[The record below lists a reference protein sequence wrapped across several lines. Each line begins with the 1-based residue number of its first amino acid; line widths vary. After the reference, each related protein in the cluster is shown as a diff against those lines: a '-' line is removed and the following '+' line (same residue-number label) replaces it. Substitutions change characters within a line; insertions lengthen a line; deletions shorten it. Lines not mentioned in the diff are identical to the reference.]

1 LKKYGSIK
9 ALIIFLIIAVLS
21 AGVMGCSNKKFSK
34 EAEKQQKFAG
44 SEIQVLLPPWYAF
57 SDEMLAEFEK
67 ETGIKVKLET
77 LDWEPLQD
85 KIVTSCAAKTAPAD
99 VTEFSWDWVGK
110 FGEAGWYE
118 PLNKYFDEDFMSDIS
133 TRDIFKYKDDYLAI
147 PIYNDFRL
155 TYINKQRFEQAGIRN
170 IPATPEEL
178 MEAAKQIKAKGID
191 QYPFIVPFSATSATT
206 TPWFLLT
213 KSFGG
218 ELFDQNWEPLFES
231 KDSAGYKAMDYL
243 VKGLFVNKVIDPAS
257 IGYKGTDVV
266 ENYKQG
272 IGTID
277 LAGWAGNVQ
286 DYKNPEK
293 SKVANEVEVIKV
305 PGINGKSRTYG
316 LQEAVG
322 IPAAS
327 KNKEAAAEFI
337 RWLNTPQN
345 VKRLFLELGIFPNHK
360 STISELV
367 KEDKLPGGETVL
379 EVMPTIEPLFPQGA
393 PEWYSAFETDVATTM
408 NQIAKKTMSTDEG
421 IKHIADNARKLAKE
435 SKK

>member
-1 LKKYGSIK
+1 MKKYRNIK
-9 ALIIFLIIAVLS
+9 IIAIFLIIAILA
-21 AGVMGCSNKKFSK
+21 AGVFGCSSKPASK

-44 SEIQVLLPPWYAF
+44 TEIQVLLPPWYTF
-57 SDEMLAEFEK
+57 SEEMLAEFEK
-67 ETGIKVKLET
+67 ETGIKVKLQI

-85 KIVTSCAAKTAPAD
+85 KIVTSCAANVAPAD

-118 PLNKYFDEDFMSDIS
+118 PLNKYFDDKFMSDII
-133 TRDIFKYKDDYLAI
+133 TRDIFKYKNDYLAI

-155 TYINKQRFEQAGIRN
+155 TYINKKNFEQAGIKD
-170 IPATPEEL
+170 IPTTPEAL

-191 QYPFIVPFSATSATT
+191 QYPLTVPFSATSATT

-243 VKGLFVNKVIDPAS
+243 AKGLLVDKVIDPAS

-266 ENYKQG
+266 DNFKEGK
-272 IGTID
+272 GTID

-293 SKVANEVEVIKV
+293 SKIAGGVEIIKV
-305 PGINGKSRTYG
+305 PGIDGKSRTYG
-316 LQEAVG
+316 LQEAIG

-345 VKRLFLELGIFPNHK
+345 VKRMFLDIGIFPNHQ

-367 KEDKLPGGETVL
+367 KEGKLPGGETVL

-393 PEWYSAFETDVATTM
+393 PEWYSSFETDVATTM
-408 NQIAKKTMSTDEG
+408 NQIAKNTMSVDEG
-421 IKHIADNARKLAKE
+421 LKHIADNARKLAQD